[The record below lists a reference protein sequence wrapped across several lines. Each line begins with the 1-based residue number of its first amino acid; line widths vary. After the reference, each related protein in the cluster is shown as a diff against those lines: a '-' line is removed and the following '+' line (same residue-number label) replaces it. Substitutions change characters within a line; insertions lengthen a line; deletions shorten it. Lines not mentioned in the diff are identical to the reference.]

1 MIKSRIGSIIVVSG
15 ILIAGIGTGAAAAA
29 PAHPPV
35 KVTIASFQVGST
47 WYVYAAA
54 LGRILRDALP
64 AGSTI
69 DTPPLGGGIANTR
82 LVEAGKATLGL
93 SHTLANRWAADGTV
107 AYKEKMPH
115 LRALVGGLDTYYLTV
130 AASGKDKGP
139 GLEQYFKSK
148 PDVRVDLN
156 PPGSIATYAGRLEL
170 ELAGFGPEQI
180 RKGGGDVKLVPGSVT
195 RDDITSG
202 RADAYIQILTVG
214 QPLTTQI
221 SQVHDIT
228 ILQPSQKLLT
238 EMHDKYGF
246 GAAVLPKDSFRGQT
260 RDVTLPSTT
269 TTLIVRDDMPDWE
282 AYAITKAFCEHT
294 KELVAATKALAGFKL
309 EDAWKPDNVNLPLH
323 PGAARYYRERG
334 WLK

>member
-1 MIKSRIGSIIVVSG
+1 MIKSRIGSILVAGG
-15 ILIAGIGTGAAAAA
+15 ILIGGIGSAMAAAA

-35 KVTIASFQVGST
+35 KVTIASFQVGSA
-47 WYVYAAA
+47 WYVYAATF
-54 LGRILRDALP
+54 GRILRDALP

-69 DTPPLGGGIANTR
+69 DTPPLGGGVANAR

-107 AYKEKMPH
+107 AYKKKMPH
-115 LRALVGGLDTYYLTV
+115 LRALVGGLDTYYLAV
-130 AASGKDKGP
+130 VASGKNIDKDV
-139 GLEQYFKSK
+139 ESYFKSK

-156 PPGSIATYAGRLEL
+156 PPGSISTYAGQLEL
-170 ELAGFGPEQI
+170 ELAGFGPEKI
-180 RKGGGDVKLVPGSVT
+180 KKDGGDVKLVPGSVT

-202 RADAYIQILTVG
+202 RADAFVQIVTIG
-214 QPLTTQI
+214 HPLTTQI
-221 SQVHDIT
+221 AQVHDVT
-228 ILQPSQKLLT
+228 ILQPSKKLLQ

-246 GAAVLPKDSFRGQT
+246 STAVLPKGSFRGQT
-260 RDVTLPSTT
+260 KDLTLPSTT
-269 TTLIVRDDMPDWE
+269 TTLIARDDMPDWE
-282 AYAITKAFCEHT
+282 AYAITKAVCEHT
-294 KELVAATKALAGFKL
+294 KQLATATKALANFKP